1 MKSTYFAYLQLM
13 RMDRPIGTFL
23 LLWPTLWALWLAG
36 HGDPD
41 SDIVVIFIVGTFL
54 MRAAGCVIN
63 DFADRNFD
71 HQVARTQNRPMATG
85 KISSRSALSLFAVL
99 LLLAFALVLLL
110 NGQTIA
116 LAFGGVAIA
125 VFYPF
130 VKRFSN
136 LPQFV
141 LGLAFSWGI
150 PMAYTALT
158 GVLPIEA
165 WVVFL
170 ANFLWTVAYDTQYA
184 MVDREDDLRIGIK
197 SSAILFGQHDRLIIG
212 LLQIACLLIWA
223 WAGQVFELGL
233 PYWLSLLGVAGLFGY
248 HQHLI
253 RERDRDACFHAFLHN
268 NRVGLLLFLGV
279 ALSYAL

>member
-184 MVDREDDLRIGIK
+184 MVDRDDDLKAGIK
-197 SSAILFGQHDRLIIG
+197 STAILFGKWDNTIIG
-212 LLQIACLLIWA
+212 CLQLASLWILYLL
-223 WAGQVFELGL
+223 GQDLGL
-233 PYWLSLLGVAGLFGY
+233 DWHFQAGLGLAACFGVYQQYLCKDRERENCFRAFLNNNWFGAMIFIGILLGT
-248 HQHLI
+248 
-253 RERDRDACFHAFLHN
+253 
-268 NRVGLLLFLGV
+268 
-279 ALSYAL
+279 